1 MITRRTFL
9 PFALAACA
17 VVAALS
23 PLHSAYRGHADN
35 PDVAAVLSVYPALKG
50 TPADSCAICHVSGV
64 VRDQAS
70 SGGMRRVSHCDYCH
84 AVFVRGKGDVRQTLN
99 RFALDYLAAGGGAQA
114 VRALAPKDSD
124 GDGFTNETEL
134 QKGTNPGD
142 AASSPSVPPAPSRA
156 YTVATLRGLAPV
168 LDLPVLVN
176 TTKSR
181 SGDAYNDYRGN
192 SLWALLQ
199 AVGVSEM
206 ATSVD
211 ILSADGYEYT
221 FTLDELKKSWPQGPP
236 VMGLGRQELGACGWV
251 SYASPRLEAGKPL
264 PNAPVMFVFEENG
277 KPLPKARFDR
287 ATGRIV
293 GQGPVRVIAPQFRFS
308 PPDLSQT
315 ADASCSEKVAPAYRF
330 HEDYEHNGG
339 SSAYGIV
346 AVRATPL
353 PKGTRD
359 IDWQA
364 AAARSL
370 EIEEIVFFGALTA
383 MSPSC
388 VSAPL
393 SIVDHTST
401 ARAAPE
407 VDLARAP
414 GRARGGADELQKR
427 ARGLRHAPVAGLHDV
442 E

>member
-1 MITRRTFL
+1 MTVRRSSIPL
-9 PFALAACA
+9 ALALAACA
-17 VVAALS
+17 VVAMLS
-23 PLHSAYRGHADN
+23 PLYSAYKGHADN
-35 PDVAAVLSVYPALKG
+35 RDMAAVLSVYPALKG
-50 TPADSCAICHVSGV
+50 TPADSCATCHVSGV

-70 SGGMRRVSHCDYCH
+70 SGGMRRDSHCDYCH

-99 RFALDYLAAGGGAQA
+99 RFALDYLAAGRSTEA
-114 VRALAPKDSD
+114 VRALASKDSD
-124 GDGFTNETEL
+124 GDGFTNEVEL

-142 AASSPSVPPAPSRA
+142 AASSPSVPPAPSKT
-156 YTVATLRGLAPV
+156 YTVAALRGLAPV

-199 AVGVSEM
+199 AVGVSET

-236 VMGLGRQELGACGWV
+236 VMELGRQELGACGWV

-277 KPLPKARFDR
+277 KPLQKARFDE
-287 ATGRIV
+287 ATGRLV
-293 GQGPVRVIAPQFRFS
+293 GQGPLRVIAPQFKIS
-308 PPDLSQT
+308 PPDLPQT
-315 ADASCSEKVAPAYRF
+315 ADASCSAKVSPAYRF

-339 SSAYGIV
+339 SSSDGIV
-346 AVRATPL
+346 AVRVTPL

-359 IDWQA
+359 IDWQSA
-364 AAARSL
+364 AVRSL
-370 EIEEIVFFGALTA
+370 ENEEIVFFGALKDMA
-383 MSPSC
+383 K
-388 VSAPL
+388 
-393 SIVDHTST
+393 
-401 ARAAPE
+401 ARASTPSP
-407 VDLARAP
+407 R
-414 GRARGGADELQKR
+414 
-427 ARGLRHAPVAGLHDV
+427 
-442 E
+442 